1 MSAYADAMT
10 SLHTTLI
17 DSRNGYEEAL
27 KDASE
32 DGMVTLFQEMVAL
45 RTAAAVELEPL
56 VRAAGG
62 ELKQEGSF
70 MSTVHRAVISFQS
83 ILTGLDESILPGL
96 IDGEKRVLA
105 SYDDAMKTASGEAL
119 SVLQRQRQELLQRI
133 AEMERR
139 RATAA

>member
-1 MSAYADAMT
+1 MSAYADALT

-32 DGMVTLFQEMVAL
+32 DGMMTLFQEMVAL

-62 ELKQEGSF
+62 ELKQDGSF

-83 ILTGLDESILPGL
+83 ILTGLDETILPGL
-96 IDGEKRVLA
+96 IDGEKRVLS
-105 SYDDAMKTASGEAL
+105 SYDDAIKAASGEAL
-119 SVLQRQRQELLQRI
+119 GVLQRQRQELLQRI

-139 RATAA
+139 RVTAA

>member
-1 MSAYADAMT
+1 MSAYVDAIT
-10 SLHTTLI
+10 GLHTTLI
-17 DSRNGYEEAL
+17 DSRNGYDEAL

-105 SYDDAMKTASGEAL
+105 SYDDAIKAASGEAL